1 MTPRPAPSHRRR
13 FRVLGAAWLLA
24 GALSA
29 QALEAPTG
37 KVVLTISGAP
47 GQINDNGTASFDL
60 AQLQTLPQHSF
71 VTRAPWYP
79 QPRKFSGV
87 LVADLLAAAGAPT
100 TGTVRASAL
109 NDYRVEMPAAELVR
123 HGALVAH
130 LLDDQPMAVREKGPL
145 VIIFPFDDRPE
156 LRSAVHYSRAIW
168 QLRSLELR

>member
-1 MTPRPAPSHRRR
+1 MTPRLAPLHRRR
-13 FRVLGAAWLLA
+13 LGALGAAWLLT
-24 GALSA
+24 GALPA
-29 QALEAPTG
+29 RALEAPAG
-37 KVVLTISGAP
+37 KVVLTISGAL
-47 GQINDNGTASFDL
+47 GRTNDNGAASFDL
-60 AQLQTLPQHSF
+60 ALLQTLPQHSF
-71 VTRAPWYP
+71 TTRTPWYP

-87 LVADLLAAAGAPT
+87 LVAELLAAVGAAS
-100 TGTVRASAL
+100 TGTVRALAL

-130 LLDDQPMAVREKGPL
+130 LLDDQPMTVREKGPL